1 MIKRKRQLVVQ
12 VGSNAD
18 IAKAL
23 IAHANAALAAE
34 PLQPAVA
41 AEVLKAAGAFSISAA
56 LDRILQLI
64 VLEIEKEREAEAARE
79 KQKGGRP

>member
-1 MIKRKRQLVVQ
+1 MKRPSPPPLPTA
-12 VGSNAD
+12 SNAD
-18 IAKAL
+18 ISKAL
-23 IAHANAALAAE
+23 IASAQASLTAAALD
-34 PLQPAVA
+34 PAVA

-64 VLEIEKEREAEAARE
+64 VLEIEKEREDDAARE